1 MKKFFMMAV
10 VAASMILA
18 SCSNGVEAKAQ
29 EFVQQEVEAIA
40 NGDISK
46 IMEIAK
52 EVEKYTN
59 TLSEEDKKIFVE
71 AMQKYTE
78 EHKAELEGALQGGLK
93 NGLQNGINS
102 VKGLFK

>member
-1 MKKFFMMAV
+1 MKKFFMMAL

-29 EFVQQEVEAIA
+29 EFVKQEIEAIS
-40 NGDISK
+40 NGDFAK
-46 IMEIAK
+46 IVKIAE

-59 TLSEEDKKIFVE
+59 TLSDEDKKIFVD

-78 EHKAELEGALQGGLK
+78 EHKAELGGVLENGLK
-93 NGLQNGINS
+93 NGINGM
-102 VKGLFK
+102 KDLFK